1 MAQSSTE
8 ILSPARAEIARGRPR
23 AALKQLELARADL
36 LANTDVEGLRELL
49 ELARAVH
56 TLAPVDAK
64 ARERLLEA
72 TGEGIESLSPGTS
85 AQPARSGAPR
95 ASLAPDAS
103 GSTEQVFAPAR
114 AEIERRNFGR
124 ALRRLEKDRRNLLY
138 RGDVSGLGELIELA
152 RRIAITRPRQEN
164 ERKRLI
170 DAAQQDIRYLDR
182 GRAIAAGEAWSDPF
196 SLGEP
201 KTELLS
207 LPPMTRRDKLI
218 AVVVA
223 VALTGAIVALELLDH
238 FS

>member
-1 MAQSSTE
+1 MSQSSAE
-8 ILSPARAEIARGRPR
+8 ILSPARTEIARGRPR
-23 AALKQLELARADL
+23 AALKQLELARAAL
-36 LANTDVEGLRELL
+36 LANTDVDGLRELL
-49 ELARAVH
+49 ELTRGVH

-64 ARERLLEA
+64 ARERLLAA
-72 TGEGIESLSPGTS
+72 TEEGIESLGPGTS
-85 AQPARSGAPR
+85 AAPAP
-95 ASLAPDAS
+95 S
-103 GSTEQVFAPAR
+103 GSTERVFAPAR

-152 RRIAITRPRQEN
+152 RRIAITKTRQEN

-170 DAAQQDIRYLDR
+170 DAAQQDVRYLDR

-196 SLGEP
+196 SLGKP

-207 LPPMTRRDKLI
+207 LPPMTRREKLI
-218 AVVVA
+218 SVVVVLVLA
-223 VALTGAIVALELLDH
+223 GAIIALALLDH